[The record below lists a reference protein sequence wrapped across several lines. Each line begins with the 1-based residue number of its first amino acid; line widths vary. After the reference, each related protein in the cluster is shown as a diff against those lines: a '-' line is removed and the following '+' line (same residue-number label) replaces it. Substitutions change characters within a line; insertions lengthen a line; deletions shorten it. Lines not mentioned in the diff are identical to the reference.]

1 MLAAELT
8 DGVAPPVDISDVPP
22 PPAPSA
28 SRIAIIGRGEV
39 GLTLGRR
46 LVQGGWSVQFG
57 SRNPDEVSFLLF
69 FFLFFDFLNPLCPQA
84 RSKSKPDAILDS
96 SPIVTIAE
104 AAS

>member
-1 MLAAELT
+1 LQRQQIQFPPSKLEEMLAAELT

-28 SRIAIIGRGEV
+28 TLTTGARIAIIGRGEV

-69 FFLFFDFLNPLCPQA
+69 FFFFLIF
-84 RSKSKPDAILDS
+84 
-96 SPIVTIAE
+96 
-104 AAS
+104 